1 MALLRPSDPIPP
13 PDTTGNGDLRAAS
26 AVGTL
31 SAAILWTLQR
41 YVFAGDVPEPVA
53 ALVWTGVP
61 YVIAYASGH
70 WVRRRRTACP
80 NQPPPSSG

>member
-1 MALLRPSDPIPP
+1 MTLLRPSDPIPP
-13 PDTTGNGDLRAAS
+13 PDTASSGDLRVAS

-41 YVFAGDVPEPVA
+41 YVFAGDFPEPVA

-61 YVIAYASGH
+61 YAIAYASGH
-70 WVRRRRTACP
+70 WFRRRQSCP
-80 NQPPPSSG
+80 NLPPPSAG